1 MAKEIIM
8 PKFGFTQEESEILD
22 WLKKDGDKVEKG
34 DPIATV
40 STDKLSM
47 EVEAP
52 ESGILSGIRYKVGD
66 VVPVT
71 KIIAYVLQPG
81 ESLPAEAGAAVPSA
95 STQKAAETPAA
106 AAPAP
111 IAAGNAT
118 PVAQRMMQDA
128 GVSAD
133 VLQGSGPDGKITK
146 ADVEGYLANQKT
158 APVAGKVAAT
168 PAARRVADE
177 SNKDLSS
184 ITGSGPLG
192 RIQEVD
198 VRNAVAA
205 PAAAQAVSAFANAEP
220 TRIPL
225 RGMRRIIAEN
235 MTKSWQQAPEIT
247 FQIDIDMSTAEKL
260 REVSAQKINGVVK
273 KFSYTALLAKV
284 VAWALL
290 RHPTM
295 NSRLE
300 GNEVVLLPYVHMGIA
315 VAVKDG
321 LIVPVVKNADQKGTF
336 QISDELKD
344 LAEKARTNKLVPEDL
359 EGGTFTISNLGMY
372 GIDRFTA
379 IMNPPQSAI
388 LAVGSIIEK
397 FVPDENK
404 NPVLRPMMSIVACVD
419 HRVIDGAIVAE
430 FLADVKKGLEN
441 PGVILL

>member
-1 MAKEIIM
+1 MVKEIIM
-8 PKFGFTQEESEILD
+8 PKFGFTQEESEILE

-52 ESGILSGIRYKVGD
+52 ETGILSGIRYKVGD

-71 KIIAYVLQPG
+71 KIIAYILQPG
-81 ESLPAEAGAAVPSA
+81 ESIPAE
-95 STQKAAETPAA
+95 TET
-106 AAPAP
+106 AAPASAQKTVEAP
-111 IAAGNAT
+111 VVSAKPVVTGNAT

-128 GVSAD
+128 GIGAD

-146 ADVEGYLANQKT
+146 ADVETYLAQPK
-158 APVAGKVAAT
+158 AEKPAGKVAAT
-168 PAARRVADE
+168 PAARRVALE
-177 SNKDLSS
+177 SSKDLKA
-184 ITGSGPLG
+184 IAGSGPKG
-192 RIQEVD
+192 RIQEAD
-198 VRNAVAA
+198 VRNAAAAA
-205 PAAAQAVSAFANAEP
+205 PAAQTVGTPASAEP

-247 FQIDIDMSTAEKL
+247 FQVDINMDTARAL
-260 REVSAQKINGVVK
+260 REISAKKVNGVVK
-273 KFSYTALLAKV
+273 KFSYTALLTKI

-300 GNEVVLLPYVHMGIA
+300 GNEIVLLPYVHMGVG
-315 VAVKDG
+315 VAIQDG
-321 LIVPVVKNADQKGTF
+321 LIVPVIKNAEQKGVF

-344 LAEKARTNKLVPEDL
+344 LAERARNNKLVPEDL

-379 IMNPPQSAI
+379 IINPPQSAI
-388 LAVGSIIEK
+388 LAVGNMVEK

-404 NPVLRPMMSIVACVD
+404 NPVLKPIMSVVAVAD
-419 HRVIDGAIVAE
+419 HRVIDGAVVAE
-430 FLADVKKGLEN
+430 FLADLKNGLEN
-441 PGVILL
+441 PGVMLL

>member
-8 PKFGFTQEESEILD
+8 PKFGFNQEESEILE

-52 ESGILSGIRYKVGD
+52 ESGILSGVRYKVGD

-71 KIIAYVLQPG
+71 KIIAYILQPG
-81 ESLPAEAGAAVPSA
+81 EALPTDAE
-95 STQKAAETPAA
+95 A
-106 AAPAP
+106 AAPASTP
-111 IAAGNAT
+111 KLAEVPAVSAAPAATGNAT

-128 GVSAD
+128 SIGAD

-146 ADVEGYLANQKT
+146 ADVEAYLAKPK
-158 APVAGKVAAT
+158 AEKIDGKVAAT
-168 PAARRVADE
+168 PAARRAAVE
-177 SNKDLSS
+177 SSKDLTT
-184 ITGSGPLG
+184 ITGSGPKG
-192 RIQEVD
+192 RIQEAD
-198 VRNAVAA
+198 VRNAAVAPVAQTVGA
-205 PAAAQAVSAFANAEP
+205 PASAEP

-247 FQIDIDMSTAEKL
+247 FQVDINMDTARTL
-260 REVSAQKINGVVK
+260 REVSAKKVNGVMK
-273 KFSYTALLAKV
+273 KFSYTALLTKI

-300 GNEVVLLPYVHMGIA
+300 GNEVVLLPYVHMGVG
-315 VAVKDG
+315 VAIPDG
-321 LIVPVVKNADQKGTF
+321 LIVPVIKNTEQKGIF
-336 QISDELKD
+336 QIHDELKD
-344 LAEKARTNKLVPEDL
+344 LAERARNNKLVPEDL

-379 IMNPPQSAI
+379 IINPPQSAI
-388 LAVGSIIEK
+388 LAVGNIVEK

-404 NPVLRPMMSIVACVD
+404 NPVLKPIMSVVAIAD
-419 HRVIDGAIVAE
+419 HRVIDGAVVAE

-441 PGVILL
+441 PGVMIL

>member
-8 PKFGFTQEESEILD
+8 PKFGFTQEESEILE

-52 ESGILSGIRYKVGD
+52 ESGILSGVRYKVGD
-66 VVPVT
+66 IVPVT
-71 KIIAYVLQPG
+71 KIIAYILQPS
-81 ESLPAEAGAAVPSA
+81 ESLPAEAESAKPAAAP
-95 STQKAAETPAA
+95 KAAEKPA

-111 IAAGNAT
+111 VAAGNAT
-118 PVAQRMMQDA
+118 PIAQRMMQDA
-128 GVSAD
+128 GIGAD
-133 VLQGSGPDGKITK
+133 VLQGSGPEGKITK
-146 ADVEGYLANQKT
+146 ADVEAYVTQQKT
-158 APVAGKVAAT
+158 EKASGKIAAT
-168 PAARRVADE
+168 PAAKRVAAE
-177 SNKDLSS
+177 SSTDLAS
-184 ITGSGPLG
+184 ITGSGPQG
-192 RIQEVD
+192 RIQEAD
-198 VRNAVAA
+198 VRSAAVVGTA
-205 PAAAQAVSAFANAEP
+205 PAAQTIGAPSTAEP

-247 FQIDIDMSTAEKL
+247 FQVDINMDTARTL
-260 REVSAQKINGVVK
+260 REVSAKKINGVVK
-273 KFSYTALLAKV
+273 KFSYTALLTKI

-300 GNEVVLLPYVHMGIA
+300 GNEVVLIPYVHMGVG
-315 VAVKDG
+315 VAIPDG
-321 LIVPVVKNADQKGTF
+321 LIVPVIKNAEQKGIF
-336 QISDELKD
+336 QIHDELKD
-344 LAEKARTNKLVPEDL
+344 LAEKARNNKLVPEDL

-379 IMNPPQSAI
+379 IINPPQSAI
-388 LAVGSIIEK
+388 LAVGNIVEK

-404 NPVLRPMMSIVACVD
+404 NPVLKPIMSVVAIAD
-419 HRVIDGAIVAE
+419 HRVIDGAVVAQ
-430 FLADVKKGLEN
+430 FLADVKNGLEN
-441 PGVILL
+441 PGVMFL

>member
-8 PKFGFTQEESEILD
+8 PKFGFTQEESEILE

-52 ESGILSGIRYKVGD
+52 ESGILSGVRYKVGD

-71 KIIAYVLQPG
+71 KIIAYILQPG
-81 ESLPAEAGAAVPSA
+81 EALP
-95 STQKAAETPAA
+95 TDAET
-106 AAPAP
+106 AAPALTP
-111 IAAGNAT
+111 KPAEVPAVSTEPAATGNAT

-128 GVSAD
+128 GIGAD

-146 ADVEGYLANQKT
+146 ADVEAYIAQPKVEK
-158 APVAGKVAAT
+158 PVGKAAAT
-168 PAARRVADE
+168 PAARRVAAE
-177 SNKDLSS
+177 GSINLAS
-184 ITGSGPLG
+184 ITGSGPKG
-192 RIQEVD
+192 RIQEAD
-198 VRNAVAA
+198 VRNMAAA
-205 PAAAQAVSAFANAEP
+205 PIAQTAGTTASAEP

-247 FQIDIDMSTAEKL
+247 FQVDINMDTARTL
-260 REVSAQKINGVVK
+260 RDVSAKKVNGVMK
-273 KFSYTALLAKV
+273 KFSYTALLTKI

-300 GNEVVLLPYVHMGIA
+300 GNEVVLLPYVHMGVG
-315 VAVKDG
+315 VAIPDG
-321 LIVPVVKNADQKGTF
+321 LIVPVIKNTEQKGIF
-336 QISDELKD
+336 QIHDELKD
-344 LAEKARTNKLVPEDL
+344 LAERARNNKLVPEDL
-359 EGGTFTISNLGMY
+359 ESGTFTISNLGMY

-379 IMNPPQSAI
+379 IINPPQSAI
-388 LAVGSIIEK
+388 LAVGNIVEK

-404 NPVLRPMMSIVACVD
+404 NPVLKPIMSVVAIAD
-419 HRVIDGAIVAE
+419 HRVIDGAVVAE

-441 PGVILL
+441 PGVMIL